1 MDTTLA
7 KQASTK
13 FVVLGLLLGILMS
26 AMDNTIVATAMG
38 SIVADLGSFDKFAWV
53 TASYMVA
60 VMAGMPIYGKLSDM
74 YGRKRF
80 FLFGL
85 IFFLIGSALCGI
97 AQTMNQLIIYRAIQ
111 GIGGGALLPIAFTI
125 IFDLFPPEK
134 RGKMSGMFGAVFG
147 LSSVL
152 GPLLGAI
159 ITDAISWHWVFYIN
173 VPIGALSL
181 FFIIRYYKE
190 SLEHR
195 KQKID
200 WGGAITLV
208 VSIVCL
214 MFALELGGKTYDWNS
229 IQIIG
234 LFIVFAVFF
243 IAFFIVERK
252 AEEPIISFWMFKNRL
267 FATAQILAFLYGG
280 TFIILAVF
288 IPIFVQAVYGSSATS
303 AGFILTP
310 MMIGSV
316 IGSMIGG
323 IFQTKASF
331 RNLMLISVT
340 AFFIGMLLLS
350 NMTPETARVWLT
362 VFMMITGFGVGFN
375 FSLLPAASMNDL
387 EPRFRGTAN
396 STNSFLRSFG
406 MTLGVTIF
414 GTVQTNVFTNNLSDA
429 FSGMK
434 GSAGSGAAQNIGD
447 PQTIFQAGTRSQ
459 IPDMILNRIIDA
471 MSSSI
476 TYIFLLALIP
486 IILAAVTILFMGK
499 TRVKTT
505 AEMAKKSKLTP
516 KSSTWLACTAF
527 FDYTPNLARINVHI
541 QMINNRMRL
550 YATVRLN
557 SLDSLPVWPT
567 AAAAIAMD

>member
-1 MDTTLA
+1 
-7 KQASTK
+7 
-13 FVVLGLLLGILMS
+13 
-26 AMDNTIVATAMG
+26 
-38 SIVADLGSFDKFAWV
+38 
-53 TASYMVA
+53 
-60 VMAGMPIYGKLSDM
+60 
-74 YGRKRF
+74 
-80 FLFGL
+80 
-85 IFFLIGSALCGI
+85 
-97 AQTMNQLIIYRAIQ
+97 MNQLIIYRAIQ

-159 ITDAISWHWVFYIN
+159 ITDSISWHWVFYIN

-190 SLEHR
+190 SLEHK

-234 LFIVFAVFF
+234 LFIIFAVFF

-280 TFIILAVF
+280 TFILLAVF
-288 IPIFVQAVYGSSATS
+288 IPIFVQSVYGSSATS

-362 VFMMITGFGVGFN
+362 VFMMISGFGVGFN

-414 GTVQTNVFTNNLSDA
+414 GTVQTNVFTNKLSDA

-434 GSAGSGAAQNIGD
+434 GSAAQAPRKIS
-447 PQTIFQAGTRSQ
+447 ATRRKFSKQ
-459 IPDMILNRIIDA
+459 EHVLR
-471 MSSSI
+471 
-476 TYIFLLALIP
+476 FL
-486 IILAAVTILFMGK
+486 
-499 TRVKTT
+499 RR
-505 AEMAKKSKLTP
+505 S
-516 KSSTWLACTAF
+516 
-527 FDYTPNLARINVHI
+527 
-541 QMINNRMRL
+541 
-550 YATVRLN
+550 
-557 SLDSLPVWPT
+557 
-567 AAAAIAMD
+567 

>member
-1 MDTTLA
+1 MDTTTA

-38 SIVADLGSFDKFAWV
+38 NIVADLGSFDKFAWV

-80 FLFGL
+80 SCLDLF
-85 IFFLIGSALCGI
+85 FSLIGSALCGI
-97 AQTMNQLIIYRAIQ
+97 AQTMNQLIIFRAIQ

-159 ITDAISWHWVFYIN
+159 ITDSISWHWVFYIN

-252 AEEPIISFWMFKNRL
+252 AEEPDYF
-267 FATAQILAFLYGG
+267 FLD
-280 TFIILAVF
+280 V
-288 IPIFVQAVYGSSATS
+288 
-303 AGFILTP
+303 
-310 MMIGSV
+310 
-316 IGSMIGG
+316 
-323 IFQTKASF
+323 
-331 RNLMLISVT
+331 
-340 AFFIGMLLLS
+340 
-350 NMTPETARVWLT
+350 
-362 VFMMITGFGVGFN
+362 
-375 FSLLPAASMNDL
+375 
-387 EPRFRGTAN
+387 
-396 STNSFLRSFG
+396 
-406 MTLGVTIF
+406 
-414 GTVQTNVFTNNLSDA
+414 
-429 FSGMK
+429 
-434 GSAGSGAAQNIGD
+434 
-447 PQTIFQAGTRSQ
+447 
-459 IPDMILNRIIDA
+459 
-471 MSSSI
+471 
-476 TYIFLLALIP
+476 
-486 IILAAVTILFMGK
+486 
-499 TRVKTT
+499 
-505 AEMAKKSKLTP
+505 
-516 KSSTWLACTAF
+516 
-527 FDYTPNLARINVHI
+527 
-541 QMINNRMRL
+541 
-550 YATVRLN
+550 
-557 SLDSLPVWPT
+557 
-567 AAAAIAMD
+567 